1 MDSDLTVSAIAPF
14 GEFSVQCVASQSDLK
29 FNFKYAPRVWRS
41 LRLGFL
47 ASTRT
52 DLYVG
57 VYSASILP
65 LNSDL
70 GGKRGATTIQTVQFN
85 NIQNHQK
92 SIARPFINGV
102 GISADS
108 TGLQVQ
114 I

>member
-1 MDSDLTVSAIAPF
+1 M
-14 GEFSVQCVASQSDLK
+14 QCVASESDLK

-52 DLYVG
+52 DFYVG
-57 VYSASILP
+57 AYSASILP
-65 LNSDL
+65 SNSDL
-70 GGKRGATTIQTVQFN
+70 GGKRGATTTQTVQFS
-85 NIQNHQK
+85 NIQNYQK